1 MIDRNTLIYKF
12 QRIKKYCC
20 TFFHPFSCN
29 FVVSIFR
36 RNCQEFNRRL
46 NKTKHKTFLKILWN
60 ASVMTTTST
69 ITFSIGIRFPRLIV
83 SYDLNLVI
91 FICLCLEK
99 SGCTNDKTKEY
110 KMPSY
115 YFYYYF
121 LLLFLFMKTSYLL
134 LYKVDFRR
142 LYLSFCVSRLSRH
155 KTLLLILS
163 VRLGH
168 MTRITPQLL
177 LLLLST
183 DSLSLTLG
191 IDQINYTIWPPAPRK
206 KKTQYFYSFVL
217 SFCDDIIKVNNTK
230 WWQKEYSNW

>member
-1 MIDRNTLIYKF
+1 
-12 QRIKKYCC
+12 
-20 TFFHPFSCN
+20 
-29 FVVSIFR
+29 
-36 RNCQEFNRRL
+36 
-46 NKTKHKTFLKILWN
+46 
-60 ASVMTTTST
+60 MTTTST

-99 SGCTNDKTKEY
+99 SGCTNDKMKKY
-110 KMPSY
+110 KIPSY

-121 LLLFLFMKTSYLL
+121 LLLFLFVKTSYLL

-142 LYLSFCVSRLSRH
+142 LELSFCVSRLSRH

-177 LLLLST
+177 LLLLLST

-191 IDQINYTIWPPAPRK
+191 IDQINYTI
-206 KKTQYFYSFVL
+206 
-217 SFCDDIIKVNNTK
+217 
-230 WWQKEYSNW
+230 

>member
-1 MIDRNTLIYKF
+1 MINRNTLIYKF

-83 SYDLNLVI
+83 SYDLNLVV

-121 LLLFLFMKTSYLL
+121 LLLFLFVKTSYLL

-142 LYLSFCVSRLSRH
+142 LELSFCVSRLSRH

-177 LLLLST
+177 LLLLLST

-206 KKTQYFYSFVL
+206 KKNTVFLFFCFVFL
-217 SFCDDIIKVNNTK
+217 WRYYKSK
-230 WWQKEYSNW
+230 QH

>member
-1 MIDRNTLIYKF
+1 
-12 QRIKKYCC
+12 
-20 TFFHPFSCN
+20 
-29 FVVSIFR
+29 
-36 RNCQEFNRRL
+36 
-46 NKTKHKTFLKILWN
+46 
-60 ASVMTTTST
+60 MTTTST

-91 FICLCLEK
+91 FICLKK

-121 LLLFLFMKTSYLL
+121 LLLFLFVKTSYLL

-142 LYLSFCVSRLSRH
+142 LELSFCVSRLSRH

-168 MTRITPQLL
+168 MTRITHNYNTTTTTTTTTTFNRFIKFDPWNRSDQLHDMT
-177 LLLLST
+177 SR
-183 DSLSLTLG
+183 
-191 IDQINYTIWPPAPRK
+191 PRK
-206 KKTQYFYSFVL
+206 KHSISILLFCLFVTIL
-217 SFCDDIIKVNNTK
+217 
-230 WWQKEYSNW
+230 

>member
-1 MIDRNTLIYKF
+1 
-12 QRIKKYCC
+12 
-20 TFFHPFSCN
+20 
-29 FVVSIFR
+29 
-36 RNCQEFNRRL
+36 
-46 NKTKHKTFLKILWN
+46 
-60 ASVMTTTST
+60 MTTTST

-91 FICLCLEK
+91 FICLKK

-121 LLLFLFMKTSYLL
+121 LLLFLFVKTSYLL

-168 MTRITPQLL
+168 MTRITPQLQLQLLLLLLL

-191 IDQINYTIWPPAPRK
+191 IDQINYTI
-206 KKTQYFYSFVL
+206 
-217 SFCDDIIKVNNTK
+217 
-230 WWQKEYSNW
+230 